1 MKNMKRLLGLVLTL
15 VMALSLVPAASAV
28 NLTDVDTIA
37 VKGLVKPWVDDTP
50 STDITVSDGVTVKD
64 CYWWW
69 DSDGNGAADESRCT
83 KFKEGG
89 KYYLR
94 IVLAPDGGYTF
105 PTTPVIGRRGTIL
118 NKYTGTITLNLSAVT
133 DAVYVA
139 SDGTINID
147 WWKDAAISGYYM
159 DNGSTT
165 VVVQMPTITQQ
176 PQDAEIAKGGTATFT
191 VAAQHTAELHYQ
203 WYFRPENGTAEK
215 VGEDSP
221 TLTLDR
227 YEAGSVYCEVSVT
240 GASKTSS
247 EAKLTLLPGYS
258 MGDIWATVNYAPSI
272 TKQPVD
278 ATVAKGGTTAF
289 TVEATGTAPLHY
301 QWYGISDA
309 SSAISRTPRK
319 VGTDAPALLVT
330 NAFSNYEKAVFYCV
344 VSNDYGEERSDTVQL
359 VLKEETPAVIEKP
372 IIKREI
378 KFADVAETAY
388 YRDPVAWAVEKGIT
402 NGTSDTA
409 FSPNNTCTRA
419 QIITFLW
426 RAAGSP
432 EPKNACSFTDINAGA
447 YYEKAVTWAAE
458 QGMASG
464 DKFGPND
471 PCTREM
477 AVEFMWKQAGSPK
490 APAANFTD
498 VSSDAVNWALE
509 KGVTNGTSA
518 TTFSPKAT
526 CTRGQIVTF
535 LWRAFGE

>member
-50 STDITVSDGVTVKD
+50 STDITVSASVTVKD

-69 DSDGNGAADESRCT
+69 DSDGNGAADEDHCT
-83 KFKEGG
+83 KFEEGG

-94 IVLAPDGGYTF
+94 IELVPDGGYTF
-105 PTTPVIGRRGTIL
+105 PTTQVVGRRGTIL
-118 NKYTGTITLNLSAVT
+118 NQYTGTITLNGTAMT

-159 DNGSTT
+159 DNSSTA

-240 GASKTSS
+240 GASKTSD

-278 ATVAKGGTTAF
+278 ATVAKGGTATF

-309 SSAISRTPRK
+309 SSAIPRATRK
-319 VGTDAPALLVT
+319 VGTDSPKLTVT
-330 NAFSNYEKAVFYCV
+330 DAFEGYTKAIFYCV
-344 VSNDYGEERSDTVQL
+344 VSNDYGEAKSDAAQL
-359 VLKEETPAVIEKP
+359 VLKEETAVIEKP

-402 NGTSDTA
+402 NGTSETA

-432 EPKNACSFTDINAGA
+432 EPAGGCPFTDVPSGA
-447 YYEKAVTWAAE
+447 YFEKATAWAAE
-458 QGMASG
+458 QGMAAG
-464 DKFGPND
+464 GKFGPYD

-509 KGVTNGTSA
+509 KGVTKGTTD
-518 TTFSPKAT
+518 TTFAPDTT

>member
-1 MKNMKRLLGLVLTL
+1 MSKYSKEDIIRLVREGDVEFIRMQFTDIFGQLKNVAIT
-15 VMALSLVPAASAV
+15 ASQIEKAV
-28 NLTDVDTIA
+28 NNQIMIDGSSIEGFVRIHESDQYLYPDLDSFTVLPWRPQHGKVARLICDVYNPD
-37 VKGLVKPWVDDTP
+37 GTP
-50 STDITVSDGVTVKD
+50 FVGDPRGVLKRVLKK
-64 CYWWW
+64 
-69 DSDGNGAADESRCT
+69 AADM
-83 KFKEGG
+83 
-89 KYYLR
+89 
-94 IVLAPDGGYTF
+94 GYSFNVGPECEFFLFQTDENGN
-105 PTTPVIGRRGTIL
+105 PTTT
-118 NKYTGTITLNLSAVT
+118 T
-133 DAVYVA
+133 
-139 SDGTINID
+139 SD
-147 WWKDAAISGYYM
+147 
-159 DNGSTT
+159 
-165 VVVQMPTITQQ
+165 
-176 PQDAEIAKGGTATFT
+176 
-191 VAAQHTAELHYQ
+191 
-203 WYFRPENGTAEK
+203 
-215 VGEDSP
+215 
-221 TLTLDR
+221 
-227 YEAGSVYCEVSVT
+227 
-240 GASKTSS
+240 
-247 EAKLTLLPGYS
+247 EAKLTLIPENTKN
-258 MGDIWATVNYAPSI
+258 DNWVTVNSAPSI

-278 ATVAKGGTTAF
+278 ATVAKGGTASF
-289 TVEATGTAPLHY
+289 TLEATGTAPLHY

-319 VGTDAPALLVT
+319 VGTDSPTLLVT
-330 NAFSNYEKAVFYCV
+330 NAFSNYDKAIFYCV
-344 VSNDYGEERSDTVQL
+344 VSNDYGEAKSDAAQL
-359 VLKEETPAVIEKP
+359 VLKEETAVIEKP

-432 EPKNACSFTDINAGA
+432 EPKSACSFTDINAGA

-509 KGVTNGTSA
+509 KGVTKGTSD
-518 TTFSPKAT
+518 TTFSPNNT